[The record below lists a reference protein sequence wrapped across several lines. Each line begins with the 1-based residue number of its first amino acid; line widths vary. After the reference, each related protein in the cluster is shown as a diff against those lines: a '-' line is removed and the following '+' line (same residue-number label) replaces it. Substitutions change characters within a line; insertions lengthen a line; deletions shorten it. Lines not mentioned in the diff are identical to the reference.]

1 MFAFDE
7 KKLLKILD
15 RLSPVLRATF
25 ATVCAARLVSLLS
38 HNDEV
43 HAPTKET
50 LTSAI
55 DMLKA
60 DVRKAGPTAVDWQI
74 LLDRVMA
81 LLPLEEET
89 SEEGGNLLDDS
100 VAAVAY
106 AIRTRMTGSSQEAA
120 WSARRCYEYFDHV
133 ANTDFAS
140 LGIDE
145 PTEERL
151 LAYPKTQEELKQQ
164 HDLLESLAEE
174 GDRERSG
181 LTLS

>member
-1 MFAFDE
+1 MFDFDE
-7 KKLLKILD
+7 KKLLKTLD

-25 ATVCAARLVSLLS
+25 AAGCAARLASLLP

-43 HAPTKET
+43 HARTKQT
-50 LTSAI
+50 LTNAI
-55 DMLKA
+55 DTLQA
-60 DVRKAGPTAVDWQI
+60 DVRIAGHTAVDWQT
-74 LLDRVMA
+74 LLNRVMA
-81 LLPLEEET
+81 LLPLEDET
-89 SEEGGNLLDDS
+89 FEEGGNLLDDA

-120 WSARRCYEYFDHV
+120 WCARRCYEYFDHV

-140 LGIDE
+140 LGIDK

-151 LAYPKTQEELKQQ
+151 LAHPKTQEELKRQ

-174 GDRERSG
+174 GDGDRSG
-181 LTLS
+181 LTVS